1 MSEERADY
9 GEQPNPTD
17 GQANVTPVLRTLLI
31 DMLDARA
38 AAGLERYGK
47 PLQTHNGRDAER
59 DLLEELIDAAQYA
72 VQSRMER
79 EDMHAE
85 IEQLQALLA
94 RTHDLLTQYA
104 PSDVAVEI
112 DYCECC
118 KWATFW
124 SSPEYVQLLADLE
137 TSVKS

>member
-9 GEQPNPTD
+9 CEQPNPTD

-47 PLQTHNGRDAER
+47 PLQTRNGRDAER

-79 EDMHAE
+79 EDLRAE
-85 IEQLQALLA
+85 IERLQTRVAKLEYAARFAKALI
-94 RTHDLLTQYA
+94 
-104 PSDVAVEI
+104 EI
-112 DYCECC
+112 RPLFFAE
-118 KWATFW
+118 
-124 SSPEYVQLLADLE
+124 ADAQDAIERINTALE
-137 TSVKS
+137 L